1 MSNSHLEKLKDH
13 IALVDRL
20 AGRRFTDPVLAD
32 EAVVY
37 ALAKLQAPGSRHLEG
52 FSGRS
57 RFSTYLGSV
66 VRRLFE
72 DFSRAKF
79 GRLRP
84 PAWIVKLGGWW
95 LLLYRLLCMERLSVV
110 DTLATME
117 NYQRARSFD
126 AEEAASRILSE
137 ITDCGKMRGDE
148 QLTADGELD
157 HVAERGGEAGQ
168 DKGLEKRERDIL
180 FAVIFQQL
188 VGEDSAPSDH
198 QGSFH
203 KLLEGAVVLTSE
215 ERLLLKLCF
224 QDDLSVSEAARLLD
238 ISVHQA
244 HGRMRR
250 LLQRLKDDLA
260 KAGLAAELVLLLQQD
275 DE

>member
-1 MSNSHLEKLKDH
+1 VTSTLREKFREHLV
-13 IALVDRL
+13 LVDRL
-20 AGRRFTDPVLAD
+20 AARRFSDPVLAD

-37 ALAKLQAPGSRHLEG
+37 VLGKLQDTGGKHLES

-84 PAWIVKLGGWW
+84 PAWISKLGGWW

-110 DTLATME
+110 EALATLE
-117 NYQRARSFD
+117 NHQGAGRFD

-137 ITDCGKMRGDE
+137 VTDCGKMRGDE
-148 QLTADGELD
+148 QLTADGEID
-157 HVAERGGEAGQ
+157 HLAERGGGCGP

-180 FAVIFQQL
+180 FAVIFQELLGGDSPSL
-188 VGEDSAPSDH
+188 VLKD
-198 QGSFH
+198 SFH
-203 KLLEGAVVLTSE
+203 KILNVAVVMTSQ

-224 QDDLSVSEAARLLD
+224 QDDLSVTDAARFLD

-250 LLQRLKDDLA
+250 LLQRLKENFA
-260 KAGLAAELVLLLQQD
+260 QAGLADELVLLLQHD

>member
-1 MSNSHLEKLKDH
+1 MSNTHREKLKEH
-13 IALVDRL
+13 LPLVDRL
-20 AGRRFTDPVLAD
+20 AVRRFTDPVLAD

-37 ALAKLQAPGSRHLEG
+37 VLGKLQDTGGKHLDG

-84 PAWIVKLGGWW
+84 PAWIAKLGGWW

-110 DTLATME
+110 EALATME
-117 NYQRARSFD
+117 NHQGAGRFD

-137 ITDCGKMRGDE
+137 VTDCGKMRGDE
-148 QLTADGELD
+148 QLTADGEID
-157 HVAERGGEAGQ
+157 HLADGGAAYNS
-168 DKGLEKRERDIL
+168 DTSLEKRERDNL
-180 FAVIFQQL
+180 FAVIFQEL
-188 VGEDSAPSDH
+188 LGGDTTSSVCKD
-198 QGSFH
+198 SFH
-203 KLLEGAVVLTSE
+203 KILDVAIVMTSQ

-224 QDDLSVSEAARLLD
+224 QDDLSVTEAARWLD

-250 LLQRLKDDLA
+250 LLQRLKEDFA
-260 KAGLAAELVLLLQQD
+260 KAGLADELVLLLQQD